1 MSDTATI
8 VWLRQDLRLGDHPA
22 LSAAA
27 ARGGAVIPVYIWAPD
42 EEGAWAP
49 GGATRWWL
57 HQSLAALAKSLE
69 AIGSRLILRQ
79 GDSLATLRALVKE
92 TGAGAVY
99 WSRRYEPAA
108 RVRDAEI
115 KAAMR
120 EDGLEV
126 TSFNA
131 SLLVEPP
138 MFANKQGEPYKVFTP
153 FWKAAVADVE
163 VPETLETVTA
173 LAAPKKWPKSEPLAA
188 LGLEPTIPWAEG
200 MRTAWTPGVAGAN
213 GELKRFL
220 DEGLSRYTAE
230 RDFPGIVG
238 TSRLSPHL
246 HFGEISPRV
255 AAHVLRGHAEF
266 AGEEGDVRE
275 AEAHVRQL
283 YWREFSYY
291 LLYHFPHTAVEPLRA
306 EFARFPWSQNAAAL
320 RAWQKGLTGYPIVD
334 AGMRELW
341 TTGWMH
347 NRVRM
352 IVASFLVK
360 DLMIPWQEGARWFWD
375 TLVDADLANN
385 TMGWQWT
392 AGCGADA
399 APYFR
404 IFNPV
409 SQGEKFDARGDYVR
423 KWVPELA
430 RLSDRYVHRPWECP
444 PLELH
449 AAGVTLGKDYPS
461 PIVDHAEAR
470 DRALAAYQALKG

>member
-27 ARGGAVIPVYIWAPD
+27 ERGGAVIPVYIWAPD
-42 EEGAWAP
+42 EEGAWVP
-49 GGATRWWL
+49 GGATCWWL
-57 HQSLAALAKSLE
+57 HQSLAALAAALE
-69 AIGSRLILRQ
+69 AIGSRLVIRS
-79 GDSLATLRALVKE
+79 GDSLETLRSLVKE

-99 WSRRYEPAA
+99 WSRRYEPDV
-108 RVRDAEI
+108 RERDAEI
-115 KAAMR
+115 KAALR

-138 MFANKQGEPYKVFTP
+138 TFANKQGEPYKVFTP

-163 VPETLETVTA
+163 VPETLETVTE
-173 LAAPKKWPKSEPLAA
+173 LMAPKKWPKSEPLAA

-200 MRTAWTPGVAGAN
+200 MRTAWTPGEAGAN

-220 DEGLSRYTAE
+220 NEGLSRYTAE

-291 LLYHFPHTAVEPLRA
+291 LLYHFPHTAVEPLRP

-320 RAWQKGLTGYPIVD
+320 RAWQKGKTGYPIVD

-430 RLSDRYVHRPWECP
+430 RLSDKYVHRPWECP

-449 AAGVTLGKDYPS
+449 AAGVTLGTDYPS